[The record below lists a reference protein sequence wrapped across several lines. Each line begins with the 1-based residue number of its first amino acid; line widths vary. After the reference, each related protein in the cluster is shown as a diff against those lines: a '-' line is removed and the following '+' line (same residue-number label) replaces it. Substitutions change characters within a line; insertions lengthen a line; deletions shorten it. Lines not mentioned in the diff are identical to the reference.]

1 MEGEMPFYS
10 YMSQIPVKVRASA
23 FPVRPLL
30 AAALGALAAATP
42 AAAAPAPPLSLA
54 PCKVAGIEREVKCGR
69 FEVYE
74 DRAKAAGRKIS
85 LRVVVVPA
93 TGPGHEPDPVF
104 VFEGGPGES
113 AVESAPGEAQAGA
126 ELNRKRDFVMVDV
139 RGTGDSNGLRC
150 EALRGHKGVLGYMES
165 FLPVDGVRA
174 CRQELAGRADLTLYT
189 TTLAVDDVD
198 DVRAALGYDRI
209 NIEGGSYGTFAA
221 LNYMR
226 RHPEHVRTAVLQG
239 IVPPDTRMPLS
250 FARYAQTALD
260 QVIAACARDTACHAA
275 FPDTAGDVRDVL
287 ARLEKHPVDVVV
299 KDSETGKPVTVT
311 LGRSAAA
318 QTIRYMLY
326 VPITAAQ
333 ISLQAHMA
341 AQGDFSRLAETAY
354 MFGSFVTSM
363 SDGFYLSVTCAEDL
377 PLFTLGAAEE
387 AARGTF
393 LGDFRARVQ
402 KAACAEWPQGKTPA
416 GFTDP
421 VRSEAPTL
429 LMSGERDPVT
439 PSSSGDLAART
450 LPHSKHIVV
459 PGGGHGYD
467 GEKGLECLDRI
478 ATAFVERGSE
488 KDLDT
493 SCVAKIEPVPFALR
507 DDRAAEVALTPAEL
521 DRFAGVYA
529 GPHGDEL
536 TVRREGANL
545 QLATGQGNAVLLTAI
560 GPARFRVEGAPP
572 GFFVEFQSEGAAV
585 TALRM
590 EQGPNDVETLKRK
603 P

>member
-1 MEGEMPFYS
+1 MPFKR
-10 YMSQIPVKVRASA
+10 YMARPTAKSRASISL
-23 FPVRPLL
+23 VLPLVVTAL
-30 AAALGALAAATP
+30 GRVAAANP
-42 AAAAPAPPLSLA
+42 AAQGSPLSLA
-54 PCKVAGIEREVKCGR
+54 PCKVPGIEREVRCGR
-69 FEVYE
+69 FDVYE
-74 DRAKAAGRKIS
+74 DRAKAAGRKVS
-85 LRVVVVPA
+85 LRVVVLPA
-93 TGPGHEPDPVF
+93 TGPAREPDPIF
-104 VFEGGPGES
+104 IFEGGPGES
-113 AVESAPGEAQAGA
+113 AVENASGEAAAGA
-126 ELNRKRDFVMVDV
+126 ELNRKRDFVLVDV
-139 RGTGDSNGLRC
+139 RGTGESNGLKC
-150 EALRGHKGVLGYMES
+150 EALRGHQGVLGYLES
-165 FLPVDGVRA
+165 FLPVAGVRA
-174 CRQELAGRADLTLYT
+174 CRRELEGRADLTLYT

-226 RHPEHVRTAVLQG
+226 RHSEHVRTAVLQG
-239 IVPPDTRMPLS
+239 IVPPDTRMPLH
-250 FARYAQTALD
+250 FARFAQTALD
-260 QVIAACARDTACHAA
+260 QVIAACAREASCHAA
-275 FPDTAGDVRDVL
+275 FPDTAGEIRDVL
-287 ARLEKHPVDVVV
+287 ARLEKHPVEVVI

-326 VPITAAQ
+326 MSITAAQ
-333 ISLQAHMA
+333 IPLQAHLA
-341 AQGDFSRLAETAY
+341 AGGDFSRLAEMAY
-354 MFGSFVTSM
+354 LFGNLVTSM

-377 PLFTLGAAEE
+377 PLFALPDAEE

-393 LGDFRARVQ
+393 LGNFRSRVQ
-402 KAACAEWPQGKTPA
+402 KAACAEWPQGRTPA
-416 GFTDP
+416 GFTEP
-421 VRSEAPTL
+421 VRSDVPTL

-439 PSSSGDLAART
+439 PASSGDLAART

-478 ATAFVERGSE
+478 AAAFVERGSE

-493 SCVAKIEPVPFALR
+493 SCVAAIQPVPFALR
-507 DDRAAEVALTPAEL
+507 DDRGAEVALTTAEL

-529 GPHGDEL
+529 GANGREL
-536 TVRREGANL
+536 TVRREGTSLRLVMGEDRA
-545 QLATGQGNAVLLTAI
+545 ALLTAI

-585 TALRM
+585 TGLRM
-590 EQGPNDVETLKRK
+590 EQGPNDIETMKRK